1 MDEII
6 MQMSNISLAG
16 RQEMLQIRPCIV
28 YPIFSQGKTNRN
40 YITHLEFSVSTEGG
54 LICTCRSVY
63 TNVMGTNAHIHI
75 LSSSN
80 TSIVALVSESGSTRS
95 VWRGETDSAISSP
108 SSTIWSS
115 WIGTVIH
122 CSRTVSL
129 NESTAV
135 EMEIRRATNRVGLI
149 KIVSYILNCLEV
161 IYSITIVFPKYHS

>member
-1 MDEII
+1 MK
-6 MQMSNISLAG
+6 SLCRCPTFPLLGDKKCCRLNLALWTPYSAKE
-16 RQEMLQIRPCIV
+16 RQTG
-28 YPIFSQGKTNRN
+28 S

-63 TNVMGTNAHIHI
+63 TNVMGTNAHTHI
-75 LSSSN
+75 LSSSS

-129 NESTAV
+129 NESTAE